1 MARDRVRDRFT
12 FGGIKKVSLA
22 WFDDRW
28 EDTVRVQVRG
38 TLLAGYGFFR
48 LFISRLSQFQNIP
61 PALNQWDPFVNHRS
75 CQIL

>member
-38 TLLAGYGFFR
+38 TLLAGTDMDSFDYLSLDYRNFK
-48 LFISRLSQFQNIP
+48 ISLS
-61 PALNQWDPFVNHRS
+61 R
-75 CQIL
+75 